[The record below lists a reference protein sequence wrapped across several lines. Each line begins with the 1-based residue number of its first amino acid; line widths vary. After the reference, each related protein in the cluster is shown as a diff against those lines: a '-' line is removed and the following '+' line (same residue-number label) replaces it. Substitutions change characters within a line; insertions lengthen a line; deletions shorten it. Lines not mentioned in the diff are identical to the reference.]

1 MVFLSPVRCKPS
13 GRERLKMID
22 TGPLP
27 PKVRILGPGK
37 LPNLANQG
45 YWEVARC

>member
-1 MVFLSPVRCKPS
+1 
-13 GRERLKMID
+13 MID
-22 TGPLP
+22 AGRLNHAIQ
-27 PKVRILGPGK
+27 ILGPGK